1 MRKLLAYLKPYW
13 KLVVLAPLLMIVE
26 VIVDLL
32 QPTLLAKIVDV
43 GIAGQDLTLVM
54 RTGLFMIG
62 IALIGM
68 LGGMG
73 CTVAASIAS
82 QSFGTDLRS
91 DLFKKIQSFSYADL
105 ETFKI
110 STLITRLTNDIAQVQ
125 MLVLMSLRI
134 MVRAP
139 LLGVGGIIMAIS
151 INARLAMILLASVPA
166 LLLILFFVI
175 QKSFPLFTMV
185 QQKLDRVNAVMRENL
200 SGIRLIKV
208 FNRSTYEKKRFSI
221 TNSELMNNT
230 IKAFKLVISIM
241 PVMMLIMN
249 LSLVAVIW
257 FGGIQVSGGTMKVG
271 EIMAFINYFMQILFS
286 LMMVSAIFIFITR
299 ANASAERIHEVLSI
313 VPQVQDPSQPD
324 QAPLNKGMVEF
335 EKITFQYG
343 EDGNEPALKDISFAA
358 QPGEIVAILGRTGSG
373 KSTLMN
379 LIPRLYD
386 VNQGRVKVDGRDVR
400 TFDFTTLRSSIG
412 MVPQDTVLFSGTIKE
427 NIKWGNTRA
436 TDQDVIAA
444 AKIAQ
449 ADQFISQFPEGYD
462 TSISQGGTNLSGG
475 QKQRVAIARAII
487 KKPLILILDDSTS
500 AVDLATEK
508 KILSA
513 LKETLVDT
521 TIFIVAQRIST
532 VLDADCILL
541 LDNGRI
547 VGQGNHSQLMKNN
560 SIYQEIYQSQ
570 LGEGVTIYD

>member
-1 MRKLLAYLKPYW
+1 MGKLLSYLKPYW
-13 KLVVLAPLLMIVE
+13 KFVVLAPLLMVVE

-43 GIAGQDLTLVM
+43 GIAGQDLTFVM
-54 RTGLFMIG
+54 RTGLLMIG
-62 IALIGM
+62 IAVIGM
-68 LGGMG
+68 LGGAG

-82 QSFGTDLRS
+82 QNFGTDLRS
-91 DLFKKIQSFSYADL
+91 DLFRKIQSFSYADL
-105 ETFKI
+105 EKFKI

-151 INARLAMILLASVPA
+151 INARLAMILFASVPA
-166 LLLILFFVI
+166 LLLILYFVI
-175 QKSFPLFTMV
+175 QKSFPLFTTV
-185 QQKLDRVNAVMRENL
+185 QKKLDRINAVMRENL
-200 SGIRLIKV
+200 SGVRLIKV
-208 FNRSTYEKKRFSI
+208 FNRSDYEKKRFSVA
-221 TNSELMNNT
+221 NKELMNTT

-257 FGGIQVSGGTMKVG
+257 FGGIQVSGGSMKVG

-313 VPQVQDPSQPD
+313 VPQIQNPSQPD
-324 QAPLNKGMVEF
+324 STPIKKGIVEF
-335 EKITFQYG
+335 EKVTFQFG
-343 EDGNEPALKDISFAA
+343 EDGEEPALKDISFVA
-358 QPGEIVAILGRTGSG
+358 QPGETIAILGRTGSG

-386 VNQGRVKVDGRDVR
+386 VNKGRVKIDERDVR
-400 TFDFTTLRSSIG
+400 VFDFETLRSSIG
-412 MVPQDTVLFSGTIKE
+412 IVPQDTILFSGTIKE
-427 NIKWGNTRA
+427 NIKWGNPQA
-436 TDQDVIAA
+436 SDQEVIAA

-449 ADQFISQFPEGYD
+449 ADQFIIQFPEGYN
-462 TSISQGGTNLSGG
+462 TLINQRGTNLSGG
-475 QKQRVAIARAII
+475 QKQRIAIARAIV
-487 KKPLILILDDSTS
+487 KEPAILILDDSTS

-513 LKETLVDT
+513 LKKTLVDT

-541 LDNGRI
+541 LDNGQI
-547 VGQGNHSQLMKNN
+547 VGQGNHSQLMMNN

>member
-1 MRKLLAYLKPYW
+1 MGKLLSYLKPYW
-13 KLVVLAPLLMIVE
+13 KFVVLAPLLMVVE

-43 GIAGQDLTLVM
+43 GIAGQDLTFVM
-54 RTGLFMIG
+54 RTGLLMIG
-62 IALIGM
+62 IAVIGM
-68 LGGMG
+68 LGGAG

-82 QSFGTDLRS
+82 QNFGTDLRS

-105 ETFKI
+105 EKFKI
-110 STLITRLTNDIAQVQ
+110 STLITRLTNDITQVQ

-151 INARLAMILLASVPA
+151 INARLAMILFASVPA
-166 LLLILFFVI
+166 LLLILYFVI
-175 QKSFPLFTMV
+175 QKSFPLFTTV
-185 QQKLDRVNAVMRENL
+185 QKKLDRINAVMRENL
-200 SGIRLIKV
+200 SGVRLIKV
-208 FNRSTYEKKRFSI
+208 FNRSDYEKKRFSVA
-221 TNSELMNNT
+221 NKELMNTT

-257 FGGIQVSGGTMKVG
+257 FGGIQVSGGSMKVG

-313 VPQVQDPSQPD
+313 VPQIQNPSQPD
-324 QAPLNKGMVEF
+324 STPIKKGIVEF
-335 EKITFQYG
+335 EKVTFQFG
-343 EDGNEPALKDISFAA
+343 EDGEEPALKDISFVA
-358 QPGEIVAILGRTGSG
+358 QPGETIAILGRTGSG

-386 VNQGRVKVDGRDVR
+386 VNKGRVKIDERDVR
-400 TFDFTTLRSSIG
+400 VFDFETLRSSIG
-412 MVPQDTVLFSGTIKE
+412 IVPQDTILFSGTIKE
-427 NIKWGNTRA
+427 NIKWGNPQA
-436 TDQDVIAA
+436 SDQEVIAA

-449 ADQFISQFPEGYD
+449 ADQFIIQFPEGYN
-462 TSISQGGTNLSGG
+462 TLINQRGTNLSGG
-475 QKQRVAIARAII
+475 QKQRIAIARAIV
-487 KKPLILILDDSTS
+487 KEPAILILDDSTS

-513 LKETLVDT
+513 LKKTLVDT

-541 LDNGRI
+541 LDNGQI
-547 VGQGNHSQLMKNN
+547 VGQGNHSQLMMNN

>member
-1 MRKLLAYLKPYW
+1 MGKLLSYLKPYW
-13 KLVVLAPLLMIVE
+13 KFVVLAPLLMVVE

-43 GIAGQDLTLVM
+43 GIAGQDLTFVM
-54 RTGLFMIG
+54 RTGLLMIG
-62 IALIGM
+62 IAVIGM
-68 LGGMG
+68 LGGAG

-82 QSFGTDLRS
+82 QNFGTDLRS

-105 ETFKI
+105 EKFKI
-110 STLITRLTNDIAQVQ
+110 STLITRLTNDITQVQ

-151 INARLAMILLASVPA
+151 INARLAMILFASVPA
-166 LLLILFFVI
+166 LLLILYFVI
-175 QKSFPLFTMV
+175 QKSFPLFTTV
-185 QQKLDRVNAVMRENL
+185 QKKLDRVNAVMRENL
-200 SGIRLIKV
+200 SGVRLIKV
-208 FNRSTYEKKRFSI
+208 FNRSDYEKKRFSVA
-221 TNSELMNNT
+221 NKELMNTT

-257 FGGIQVSGGTMKVG
+257 FGGIQVSGGSMKVG

-299 ANASAERIHEVLSI
+299 ANVSAERIHEVLSI
-313 VPQVQDPSQPD
+313 VPQIQNPSQPD
-324 QAPLNKGMVEF
+324 STPIKKGIVEF
-335 EKITFQYG
+335 EKVTFQFG
-343 EDGNEPALKDISFAA
+343 EDGEEPALKDISFVA
-358 QPGEIVAILGRTGSG
+358 QPGETIAILGRTGSG

-386 VNQGRVKVDGRDVR
+386 VNKGRVKIDERDVR
-400 TFDFTTLRSSIG
+400 VFDFETLRSSIG
-412 MVPQDTVLFSGTIKE
+412 IVPQDTILFSGTIKE
-427 NIKWGNTRA
+427 NIKWGNPQA
-436 TDQDVIAA
+436 SDQEVIAA

-449 ADQFISQFPEGYD
+449 ADQFIIQFPEGYN
-462 TSISQGGTNLSGG
+462 TLINQRGTNLSGG
-475 QKQRVAIARAII
+475 QKQRIAIARAIV
-487 KKPLILILDDSTS
+487 KEPAILILDDSTS

-513 LKETLVDT
+513 LKKTLVDT

-541 LDNGRI
+541 LDNGQI
-547 VGQGNHSQLMKNN
+547 VGQGNHSQLMMNN

>member
-1 MRKLLAYLKPYW
+1 MGKLLSYLKPYW
-13 KLVVLAPLLMIVE
+13 KFVVLAPLLMVVE

-43 GIAGQDLTLVM
+43 GIAGQDLTFVM
-54 RTGLFMIG
+54 RTGLLMIG
-62 IALIGM
+62 IAVIGM
-68 LGGMG
+68 LGGAG

-82 QSFGTDLRS
+82 QNFGTDLRS
-91 DLFKKIQSFSYADL
+91 DLFRKIQSFSYADL
-105 ETFKI
+105 EKFKI
-110 STLITRLTNDIAQVQ
+110 STLITRLTNDITQVQ

-151 INARLAMILLASVPA
+151 INARLAMILFASVPA
-166 LLLILFFVI
+166 LLLILYFVI
-175 QKSFPLFTMV
+175 QKSFPLFTTV
-185 QQKLDRVNAVMRENL
+185 QKKLDRINAVMRENL
-200 SGIRLIKV
+200 SGVRLIKV
-208 FNRSTYEKKRFSI
+208 FNRSDYEKKRFSVA
-221 TNSELMNNT
+221 NKELMNTT

-257 FGGIQVSGGTMKVG
+257 FGGIQVSGGSMKVG

-313 VPQVQDPSQPD
+313 VPQIQNPSQPD
-324 QAPLNKGMVEF
+324 STPIKKGIVEF
-335 EKITFQYG
+335 EKVTFQFG
-343 EDGNEPALKDISFAA
+343 EDGEEPALKDISFVA
-358 QPGEIVAILGRTGSG
+358 QPGETIAILGRTGSG

-386 VNQGRVKVDGRDVR
+386 VNKGRVKIDERDVR
-400 TFDFTTLRSSIG
+400 VFDFETLRSSIG
-412 MVPQDTVLFSGTIKE
+412 IVPQDTILFSGTIKE
-427 NIKWGNTRA
+427 NIKWGNPQA
-436 TDQDVIAA
+436 SDQEVIAA

-449 ADQFISQFPEGYD
+449 ADQFIIQFPEGYN
-462 TSISQGGTNLSGG
+462 TLINQRGTNLSGG
-475 QKQRVAIARAII
+475 QKQRIAIARAIV
-487 KKPLILILDDSTS
+487 KEPAILILDDSTS

-513 LKETLVDT
+513 LKKTLVDT

-541 LDNGRI
+541 LDNGQI
-547 VGQGNHSQLMKNN
+547 VGQGNHSQLMMNN

>member
-1 MRKLLAYLKPYW
+1 MGKLLSYLKPYW
-13 KLVVLAPLLMIVE
+13 KFVVLAPLLMVVE

-43 GIAGQDLTLVM
+43 GIAGQDLTFVM
-54 RTGLFMIG
+54 RTGLLMIG
-62 IALIGM
+62 IAVIGM
-68 LGGMG
+68 LGGAG

-82 QSFGTDLRS
+82 QNFGTDLRS
-91 DLFKKIQSFSYADL
+91 DLFRKIQSFSYADL
-105 ETFKI
+105 EKFKI
-110 STLITRLTNDIAQVQ
+110 STLITRLTNDITQVQ

-151 INARLAMILLASVPA
+151 INARLAMILFASVPA
-166 LLLILFFVI
+166 LLLILYFVI
-175 QKSFPLFTMV
+175 QKSFPLFTTV
-185 QQKLDRVNAVMRENL
+185 QKKLDRVNAVMRENL
-200 SGIRLIKV
+200 SGVRLIKV
-208 FNRSTYEKKRFSI
+208 FNRSDYEKKRFSVA
-221 TNSELMNNT
+221 NKELMNTT

-257 FGGIQVSGGTMKVG
+257 FGGIQVSGGSMKVG

-313 VPQVQDPSQPD
+313 VPQIQNPSQPD
-324 QAPLNKGMVEF
+324 STPIKKGIVEF
-335 EKITFQYG
+335 EKVTFQFG
-343 EDGNEPALKDISFAA
+343 EDGEEPALKDISFVA
-358 QPGEIVAILGRTGSG
+358 QPGETIAILGRTGSG

-386 VNQGRVKVDGRDVR
+386 VNKGRVKIDERDVR
-400 TFDFTTLRSSIG
+400 VFDFETLRSSIG
-412 MVPQDTVLFSGTIKE
+412 IVPQDTILFSGTIKE
-427 NIKWGNTRA
+427 NIKWGNPQA
-436 TDQDVIAA
+436 SDQEVIAA

-449 ADQFISQFPEGYD
+449 ADQFIIQFPEGYN
-462 TSISQGGTNLSGG
+462 TLINQRGTNLSGG
-475 QKQRVAIARAII
+475 QKQRIAIARAIV
-487 KKPLILILDDSTS
+487 KEPAILILDDSTS

-513 LKETLVDT
+513 LKKTLVDT

-541 LDNGRI
+541 LDNGQI
-547 VGQGNHSQLMKNN
+547 VGQGNHSQLMMNN